1 MGVMGNIIKS
11 FIFLIVL
18 WQVVKLIF
26 GLIFTYFE
34 WLEKKTGYNPSNK
47 SNLVF
52 LALSIILP
60 LIHIII
66 TNAPALSTLDYI
78 LFVIPLVIVF
88 VRNITNLKN
97 PLHII
102 IVSLIQAP
110 LGIILV
116 IWGIIN
122 ILGGGDSP
130 RTVVQDNSSYDD
142 TNQTNTNV
150 WVEQSWAGNE
160 YDTHRANQ
168 MGFNS
173 VDDAKNAGYDYNGNK
188 S

>member
-1 MGVMGNIIKS
+1 MGIILQIIIS
-11 FIFLIVL
+11 LILLGIASIFV
-18 WQVVKLIF
+18 
-26 GLIFTYFE
+26 TMYFE

-47 SNLVF
+47 SNLFF

-60 LIHIII
+60 AINIILKNESDPSLL
-66 TNAPALSTLDYI
+66 TSI
-78 LFVIPLVIVF
+78 LFFSPLVVVF
-88 VRNITNLKN
+88 IRNITNLKN

-116 IWGIIN
+116 ILGIIN